1 MFDELHRIRGLIG
14 EKVVAGGGGLSLQD
28 DDDFAALQTLNLVN
42 FNWGICSHDACSPQ
56 ETLNFGN
63 TVALVIT
70 KELESLTLFLVGLP
84 LVNSSSTSSHFC
96 LLKAG

>member
-14 EKVVAGGGGLSLQD
+14 EKVVAGGGGLNLQD

-63 TVALVIT
+63 TVGNDYSGV
-70 KELESLTLFLVGLP
+70 
-84 LVNSSSTSSHFC
+84 
-96 LLKAG
+96 LLK